1 MKGILIYDKESAEYN
16 KNGIAIYLKEAKKHG
31 MTLTLVYYEELYYGI
46 MDNLFYIEYEG
57 KLVTDLD
64 FAINRSRDYRLA
76 KHLESMG
83 VRVFNNSFVNR
94 IGNHKWETYEYL
106 LGYQIPMPDTIF
118 VANQNIGQYLSSCK
132 NKVVVKA
139 VHGHGGNQVCCYHPD
154 RPEEMESIIKTMA
167 NEDVV
172 IQPFIKGNG
181 QDLRVYVIGED
192 IIGAVL
198 RTATKDFRSNYSLGG
213 RVELYQLNEN
223 EISKVRQITNC
234 LSLDYAGIDFII
246 QEDGTL
252 LFNEIED
259 VVGARMLYE
268 CSNIDAIG
276 LYMEYVFKTLNNSSQ

>member
-106 LGYQIPMPDTIF
+106 LGYQIPIPDTIF
-118 VANQNIGQYLSSCK
+118 VANQNIRYYLSYCK

-139 VHGHGGNQVCCYHPD
+139 VHGHGGSQVCCYHPD

-213 RVELYQLNEN
+213 SVELYQLNEN

-259 VVGARMLYE
+259 VVGARMLYV